1 MRKLLTLTA
10 IGYMAAGLL
19 TGCSLGAAVVRQ
31 APVPATPAAAPV
43 DTRPDC
49 APGAEVVVWYTEST
63 PCDLDGS
70 QTLVLLGLPNEAA
83 CDQHG
88 GRWVYEACEDVD
100 Y

>member
-19 TGCSLGAAVVRQ
+19 TGCSLAASQ
-31 APVPATPAAAPV
+31 LPTTPAPAPAPDNGV
-43 DTRPDC
+43 DRCP
-49 APGAEVVVWYTEST
+49 PGDVVVWDGDPIT
-63 PCDLDGS
+63 CDLVGGMH
-70 QTLVLLGLPNEAA
+70 TLVVLGMPNEAA
-83 CDQHG
+83 CDDAG